1 MKSSIPLGILL
12 TSVAYLLFTCHDVT
26 IKLLVESVSVWQILF
41 FRTVTILIGCLA
53 VGGRPLVRHTVRS
66 PILKPMAIRSV
77 MLLAAWLSYY
87 TAAKSLP
94 LAELTTLYFAAP
106 IIITLLAV
114 PILKEVVGLP
124 RWVAVGMGF
133 IGVVIATDP
142 RNLTISLPVYLALQA
157 ACLWACSTVLLRK
170 TAMQEKSIVQM
181 TVSNTFFF
189 LMTGCML
196 LFSWKTP
203 TLTEAVLLAATG
215 MIGGLAQF
223 AFFEGMRRAPVS
235 VIAPFEYTALVWA
248 FLLGYLIWGD
258 VPKPG
263 VFIGATLIIGAGLV
277 IIVSERFGRR
287 ATA

>member
-1 MKSSIPLGILL
+1 M
-12 TSVAYLLFTCHDVT
+12 
-26 IKLLVESVSVWQILF
+26 
-41 FRTVTILIGCLA
+41 
-53 VGGRPLVRHTVRS
+53 S
-66 PILKPMAIRSV
+66 PE
-77 MLLAAWLSYY
+77 LLAANASR
-87 TAAKSLP
+87 
-94 LAELTTLYFAAP
+94 TLDDATIP
-106 IIITLLAV
+106 Q
-114 PILKEVVGLP
+114 LP
-124 RWVAVGMGF
+124 RHYRGKVRDNYDLADGRR
-133 IGVVIATDP
+133 VIIASDP
-142 RNLTISLPVYLALQA
+142 SGLKISWPVYLALQA